1 MQYVTMLFTFE
12 STETKETFNIYYKV
26 SCKSNFV
33 SYLSEC
39 LLSKIQYVRK
49 SESPFHIRL
58 KNHRKDVKNPH
69 TIEAFRYSNNYFN
82 LF

>member
-26 SCKSNFV
+26 SCKS
-33 SYLSEC
+33 YLSEC

-58 KNHRKDVKNPH
+58 KNRRKDVKNPH